1 MYALNSVLI
10 ATLLFVFILLANE
23 AGVRLGIRFRN
34 QSDDD
39 VKSQTTAIQGG
50 IIGMLALILGFSFNM
65 SLSRYDSRAGAEV
78 AEANAIGTAQL
89 RTSLLPEPYDQQA
102 KQLLAEYIDLRLTIN
117 HTDLTELTARRA
129 LNQETSELQQRIWN
143 LGIEAAED
151 HPNPVIT
158 GYFVTAIN
166 DMIDAQGYRN
176 DQLQRHIPP
185 SIFYLLFIIFVATS
199 MLTGY
204 AGGLGRY
211 RQRMP
216 GFVLSFLICL
226 LVFIIIDLDRPRR
239 GIIQVKQDSMEAL
252 RG

>member
-1 MYALNSVLI
+1 MYYLNSILI
-10 ATLLFVFILLANE
+10 AGLLFLLILLANE
-23 AGVRLGIRFRN
+23 AGVRLGTRFRN
-34 QSDDD
+34 ESDDD

-65 SLSRYDSRAGAEV
+65 SLARYDSRAGAEV

-89 RTSLLPEPYDQQA
+89 RTSLLPAPYDQQA
-102 KQLLAEYIDLRLTIN
+102 KELLAAYIELRLTVN
-117 HTDLTELTARRA
+117 HTDLTEISARRA
-129 LNQETSELQQRIWN
+129 LNQQTSALQQRIWD
-143 LGIEAAED
+143 LGIAAAEE

-158 GYFVTAIN
+158 GYFVTAVN
-166 DMIDAQGYRN
+166 DLIDAQGYRN

-185 SIFYLLFIIFVATS
+185 SIFYLLFVIFLAAS

-216 GFVLSFLICL
+216 GLVLSFLICL

-239 GIIQVKQDSMEAL
+239 GVIRVRQDSMEAL
-252 RG
+252 R